1 MRRNLHWSVQ
11 LAVLLGLIGLF
22 VTQVSFWLGVLM
34 ILVGLAVPILAFQQ
48 SRTKSGSSP
57 SLPFGDLLRRSA
69 PSSAKPKAVIK
80 TNRKAASPQ
89 PGPAHRSID
98 RRKLGVLRFTLHQ
111 AGLDSN
117 APVFH
122 TSEDKAV
129 TVSDILVEMIAISDS
144 LGRPIE
150 ELAVDIA
157 TIYPRIFDHTPLA
170 LRQYPDEDLAKAYI
184 ARKAMT
190 GLGWK
195 LDM

>member
-34 ILVGLAVPILAFQQ
+34 ILVGLAVPVLALQQ
-48 SRTKSGSSP
+48 TRKNTSP
-57 SLPFGDLLRRSA
+57 A
-69 PSSAKPKAVIK
+69 PSKPKTIFRPERK
-80 TNRKAASPQ
+80 TASPQ
-89 PGPAHRSID
+89 APARPAHRSVD
-98 RRKLGVLRFTLHQ
+98 RRKLGVLRFTLHR

-129 TVSDILVEMIAISDS
+129 TVSDILVEMIAIADT
-144 LGRPIE
+144 LGRPVE

-157 TIYPRIFDHTPLA
+157 TIYPRIFDHAPLA
-170 LRQYPDEDLAKAYI
+170 LRQYPDEELAKAYI
-184 ARKAMT
+184 ARKAMAA
-190 GLGWK
+190 LGWK
-195 LDM
+195 LEKD

>member
-34 ILVGLAVPILAFQQ
+34 ILVGLAVPILALRQAG
-48 SRTKSGSSP
+48 RGDGSFP
-57 SLPFGDLLRRSA
+57 SLRFGDALRRPR
-69 PSSAKPKAVIK
+69 PSPAK
-80 TNRKAASPQ
+80 TDRKAASPQ
-89 PGPAHRSID
+89 QGPAHRSID

-122 TSEDKAV
+122 TSEDRAV
-129 TVSDILVEMIAISDS
+129 TVSDILVEMIAITDA

-157 TIYPRIFDHTPLA
+157 TIYPRIFDHAPLA
-170 LRQYPDEDLAKAYI
+170 LRQYPDENLAKAYI
-184 ARKAMT
+184 ARKAMSA
-190 GLGWK
+190 LGWK
-195 LDM
+195 LDK